1 MSKANLL
8 QCLEQRFGEQLPW
21 PQGCLD
27 AQQTEALLALASR
40 ASHRQ
45 WLEQPVDPA
54 LLRLLVGV
62 AMSAPSKSDL
72 QQVEFIEVRSAD
84 QRAAVQDLVPSM
96 PWIAQAPVLM
106 VVCGTGAR
114 FRRAFE
120 RAGQP
125 FVNEHLDGMFNPTTD
140 AAMALMH
147 LLVAAGAA
155 GLAGVPIS
163 VLRDRA
169 SELARILVLPE
180 HVFPVAGLCLGYP
193 SGARSVTP
201 RFALQASLH
210 VDRHGGGGA
219 ALDPALDEF
228 DRRYQAFRQS
238 HLPVGASPA
247 GTWSQDKTRQYAS
260 TQRADWGA
268 FLRGQG
274 FKTADEFDAG
284 P

>member
-1 MSKANLL
+1 M
-8 QCLEQRFGEQLPW
+8 ERPIG
-21 PQGCLD
+21 
-27 AQQTEALLALASR
+27 
-40 ASHRQ
+40 
-45 WLEQPVDPA
+45 PA
-54 LLRLLVGV
+54 LLRRLVGV
-62 AMSAPSKSDL
+62 ALSEPSKSDL
-72 QQVEFIEVRSAD
+72 QQAEFIEVRSAE
-84 QRAAVQDLVPSM
+84 QRAAVQALVPSM

-114 FRRAFE
+114 FRRVFE
-120 RAGQP
+120 RAGRP

-155 GLAGVPIS
+155 GLVGVPIS

-169 SELARILVLPE
+169 RELADILALPD
-180 HVFPVAGLCLGYP
+180 HVFPVAGICLGYP

-201 RFALQASLH
+201 RFGLAATLH

-228 DRRYQAFRQS
+228 DRRYQAFRQA
-238 HLPVGASPA
+238 HLPPATALA
-247 GTWSQDKTRQYAS
+247 GTGSHDKTRQYAS
-260 TQRADWGA
+260 SQRADWGA

-274 FKTADEFDAG
+274 FVTK
-284 P
+284 

>member
-1 MSKANLL
+1 MSTETAQALL
-8 QCLEQRFGEQLPW
+8 TCLEQRFGERLSLPE
-21 PQGCLD
+21 GCLD
-27 AQQTEALLALASR
+27 QDQTDALLVLASR
-40 ASHRQ
+40 SSHRQ
-45 WLEQPVDPA
+45 WLERPIDPA

-62 AMSAPSKSDL
+62 ALSAPSKSDL
-72 QQVEFIEVRSAD
+72 QQAEFVEVRSAD
-84 QRAAVQDLVPSM
+84 QRAAVQALVPSM

-120 RAGQP
+120 RAGRP

-155 GLAGVPIS
+155 GLVGVPIS

-169 SELARILVLPE
+169 RELAEILALPD
-180 HVFPVAGLCLGYP
+180 HVFPVAGICLGYP

-201 RFALQASLH
+201 RFGLAATLH

-219 ALDPALDEF
+219 ALDPGLDEF
-228 DRRYQAFRQS
+228 DQRYRQFRQA
-238 HLPVGASPA
+238 HLPKEAAPA
-247 GTWSQDKTRQYAS
+247 GTWSQDKTRQYVRS
-260 TQRADWGA
+260 QRGDWGE
-268 FLRGQG
+268 FVRGRG
-274 FKTADEFDAG
+274 FVTQ
-284 P
+284 

>member
-72 QQVEFIEVRSAD
+72 QQVEFIEVRSVD

-193 SGARSVTP
+193 SGDRSVTP
-201 RFALQASLH
+201 RFALRASLH

-228 DRRYQAFRQS
+228 DRRYQAFRQT
-238 HLPVGASPA
+238 HLPQGAAPA
-247 GTWSQDKTRQYAS
+247 GTWSKDKTRQYAS

-268 FLRGQG
+268 FLREQG
-274 FKTADEFDAG
+274 FKPE
-284 P
+284 

>member
-1 MSKANLL
+1 MSMETAQALL
-8 QCLEQRFGEQLPW
+8 TCLEQRFGERLSFPA
-21 PQGCLD
+21 GCLD
-27 AQQTEALLALASR
+27 QDQTEALLALASR

-45 WLEQPVDPA
+45 WLERPVDPA

-62 AMSAPSKSDL
+62 ALSAPSKSDL
-72 QQVEFIEVRSAD
+72 QQVEFVEVRNAE
-84 QRAAVQDLVPSM
+84 QRAAVQALVPSM

-125 FVNEHLDGMFNPTTD
+125 FVNEHLDGVFNPTTD

-155 GLAGVPIS
+155 GLVGVPIS

-169 SELARILVLPE
+169 GELADILALPD
-180 HVFPVAGLCLGYP
+180 HVFPVAGICLGYP

-201 RFALQASLH
+201 SFGLAASLH

-219 ALDPALDEF
+219 ALDPALDAF
-228 DRRYQAFRQS
+228 DRRYQAFRQA
-238 HLPVGASPA
+238 HLPAAAAPA

-268 FLRGQG
+268 FLRAQG
-274 FKTADEFDAG
+274 FKPA
-284 P
+284 

>member
-1 MSKANLL
+1 MSADSLMQIL
-8 QCLEQRFGEQLPW
+8 AQRFGEPLPW
-21 PQGCLD
+21 PEGCLD
-27 AQQTEALLALASR
+27 AQQTKDLLALASR

-45 WLEQPVDPA
+45 WLDRPVDPA

-62 AMSAPSKSDL
+62 ALCAPSKSDL

-84 QRAAVQDLVPSM
+84 QREAVQALVPSM

-106 VVCGTGAR
+106 VACGTGAR
-114 FRRAFE
+114 FRRAFA
-120 RAGQP
+120 RSGQP
-125 FVNEHLDGMFNPTTD
+125 FVNEHLDGVFNPTTD

-155 GLAGVPIS
+155 GLVGVPIS
-163 VLRDRA
+163 VLRDRPM
-169 SELARILVLPE
+169 ELAAVLALPD
-180 HVFPVAGLCLGYP
+180 HVFPVAGVCLGYP
-193 SGARSVTP
+193 SADRSVTP
-201 RFALQASLH
+201 RFGLVASLH

-219 ALDPALDEF
+219 GLDPALDEF
-228 DRRYQAFRQS
+228 DRRYQVFRQE
-238 HLPVGASPA
+238 HLPKGAGPA

-274 FKTADEFDAG
+274 FMTK
-284 P
+284 